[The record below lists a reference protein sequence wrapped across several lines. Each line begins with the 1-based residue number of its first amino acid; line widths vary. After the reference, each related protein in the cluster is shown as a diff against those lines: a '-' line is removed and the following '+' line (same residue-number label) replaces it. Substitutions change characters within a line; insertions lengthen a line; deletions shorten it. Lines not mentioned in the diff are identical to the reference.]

1 VVFPGP
7 TRLASVHQILE
18 GMDSFVTGCDGM
30 TESGWE
36 NADNPLLGE
45 FTVSVGD
52 TFLIDGLMTIDLSTG
67 FAAKPFGGVTPVFAV
82 GSNLITG
89 GVFIL
94 LACKAC
100 KNGGSRDT
108 LDMEEII
115 AGGSG
120 SMLYGSA
127 HSFPLDVRTGV
138 TAGVINLDECEDLV
152 SLGLRPLGMFCG
164 GILAG
169 NNSCSYRLLVAKFSG
184 GTRPNSKVE

>member
-1 VVFPGP
+1 
-7 TRLASVHQILE
+7 
-18 GMDSFVTGCDGM
+18 MDGFVTGCDGM

-45 FTVSVGD
+45 STMSVGVA
-52 TFLIDGLMTIDLSTG
+52 FLIDGLMTIDSSTG
-67 FAAKPFGGVTPVFAV
+67 FADNPFGGVTPVFAV

-94 LACKAC
+94 LDCKAC

-108 LDMEEII
+108 PDVEKII

-138 TAGVINLDECEDLV
+138 TAGVIDLDECKDLV
-152 SLGLRPLGMFCG
+152 SLGLYPLGMFCG
-164 GILAG
+164 GILAT
-169 NNSCSYRLLVAKFSG
+169 NNSCL
-184 GTRPNSKVE
+184 